1 MVGNVGGIRIWSAFF
16 VAYVGGTLALLFES
30 TIGEW
35 LGVYSP
41 LLGYLQAEI
50 YAGVPIGFVA
60 ALASRTWR
68 GLLMFVLGL
77 MAAGATLGVVI
88 VINGAGQASTIV
100 VGTFYFAFWLGFL
113 GVPTYAIVTS
123 VVSVLRLMF
132 PDRDPA
138 ASRRRKDR

>member
-1 MVGNVGGIRIWSAFF
+1 M
-16 VAYVGGTLALLFES
+16 
-30 TIGEW
+30 
-35 LGVYSP
+35 
-41 LLGYLQAEI
+41 GYLQAET

-68 GLLMFVLGL
+68 GLLTYVLGL

-88 VINGAGQASTIV
+88 VASGGGQASTIV

-113 GVPTYAIVTS
+113 GVPTYVIVMS

-132 PDRDPA
+132 PARDPDDV
-138 ASRRRKDR
+138 RRRRDR